1 MPGVLVA
8 TTAFREAAQHQA
20 RALGFQP
27 AVAWVPHPVQN
38 LAAAELEALADT
50 AVEPVLSALRRR
62 DAATTTPA
70 PASSVAGTRRTS
82 EP

>member
-8 TTAFREAAQHQA
+8 TTAFREAAEHQA

-38 LAAAELEALADT
+38 LAAAELEALADM
-50 AVEPVLSALRRR
+50 AVEPVLSALIRR

-70 PASSVAGTRRTS
+70 ASSVADTRRTA

>member
-8 TTAFREAAQHQA
+8 TTAFRDAAEHQA

-38 LAAAELEALADT
+38 RTDAEMEALADA
-50 AVEPVLSALRRR
+50 AVEPVLAALRR
-62 DAATTTPA
+62 
-70 PASSVAGTRRTS
+70 
-82 EP
+82 